1 MKEEVFRYGEN
12 DRGYGMMSLPAILD
26 NAPVVIIFNS
36 GLIQREGPY
45 RLNVHV
51 CRNLADCG
59 FIAIRIDLSGKGDT
73 PAREGLVNR
82 ESVALDWKYIK
93 ESINARFGKR
103 SLTLMGLCSGADN
116 AIKITADEKDVKG
129 LILLD
134 PVSPPDADFHRR
146 ALKAKLTNI
155 HKWLELPAN
164 MRRRFR
170 RRMGWETDP
179 YGHMAS
185 LRDLPTFQDSQRC
198 FTRIV
203 HNNGRVL
210 AIFTSQAVERYNQ
223 EGQFAR
229 AMNVVGFDQC
239 CEEVFWPQVEHIFP
253 VQVHRDRLV
262 EKIRDW
268 AQRQFNTL
276 NVKVG

>member
-12 DRGYGMMSLPAILD
+12 NRGLGMVSLPAILD
-26 NAPVVIIFNS
+26 NAPVVVTFNA
-36 GLIQREGPY
+36 GLIHREGPY
-45 RLNVHV
+45 RLNVHI
-51 CRNLADCG
+51 CRTLAECG

-73 PAREGLVNR
+73 PVREGLINR

-93 ESINARFGKR
+93 ASINDRFGQR

-116 AIKITADEKDVKG
+116 AIKVTAEDKDVKG

-134 PVSPPDADFHRR
+134 PVSLQDAEFHRR

-155 HKWLELPAN
+155 HKWLNLPAN
-164 MRRRFR
+164 MLRRFR

-179 YGHMAS
+179 YEHMAS
-185 LRDLPTFQDSQRC
+185 LRDEPTPQDYHRC
-198 FTRIV
+198 FTHIV
-203 HNNGRVL
+203 RNRGQVL
-210 AIFTSQAVERYNQ
+210 VIFTSQAVERYNR

-229 AMNVVGFDQC
+229 AMDIAKFDQC
-239 CEEVFWPQVEHIFP
+239 CEEVFWPQVEHLFP
-253 VQVHRDRLV
+253 VQVHRDRLL

-276 NVKVG
+276 NERVG